1 MRPQKRLP
9 FLRRL
14 LLSRRRRHGAS
25 TLVSTSESVSSTPF
39 RKAGT
44 ALDEDVDDANAL
56 FSLFFF
62 FFGKKR
68 RPQNA
73 LDTKKNALLST
84 TTTNTKTP
92 ARKGRRQRRAWWRH
106 IEIDDDVFSL
116 FSLSQ
121 KQSGG
126 KNRSYGL
133 GFWNFGHFLFRVYRV
148 IFSRQKEAEE
158 EDEDEF

>member
-73 LDTKKNALLST
+73 LDTKKKRFVVNDDDEYEDASSEGT
-84 TTTNTKTP
+84 TTKTRVV
-92 ARKGRRQRRAWWRH
+92 A
-106 IEIDDDVFSL
+106 
-116 FSLSQ
+116 
-121 KQSGG
+121 
-126 KNRSYGL
+126 SYR
-133 GFWNFGHFLFRVYRV
+133 N
-148 IFSRQKEAEE
+148 
-158 EDEDEF
+158 